1 MLIFTNLALSKPYK
15 IVGELSEQVFE
26 KLKFEK
32 VKQQDFYHDFDVED
46 GVHLSVMEYRK
57 SLIGKDPYPE
67 DYFDK
72 VKNNE

>member
-1 MLIFTNLALSKPYK
+1 MFLAFFKIYK
-15 IVGELSEQVFE
+15 VTGKLSEQVFE

-57 SLIGKDPYPE
+57 SLIGKDPYPV
-67 DYFDK
+67 DYFKKKSDQN
-72 VKNNE
+72 VGN

>member
-1 MLIFTNLALSKPYK
+1 MFLAFFK
-15 IVGELSEQVFE
+15 IHKVTGKLSEQVFE

-67 DYFDK
+67 DYF
-72 VKNNE
+72 

>member
-1 MLIFTNLALSKPYK
+1 MFLAFFKIYK
-15 IVGELSEQVFE
+15 VTGKLSEQVFE

-67 DYFDK
+67 DYFK
-72 VKNNE
+72 KKNTQNVGN